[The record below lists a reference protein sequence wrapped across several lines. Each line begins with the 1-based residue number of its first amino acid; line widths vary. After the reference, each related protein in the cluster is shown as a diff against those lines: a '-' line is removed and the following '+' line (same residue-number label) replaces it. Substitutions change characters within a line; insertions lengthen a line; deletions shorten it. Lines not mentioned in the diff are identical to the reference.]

1 MVRAALLSATMLA
14 ACPAAAQ
21 APLANGQPQQDTIDS
36 VVTQLPRTAVPRHY
50 AIEVTPDAPNL
61 RFSGRVAID
70 VDVVKP
76 TDRLVLNA
84 KELTFDS
91 VSIRAGSG
99 APKPG
104 TATIDPKAQ
113 TVTLA
118 FGSQLAPGR
127 YRLDIAY
134 RGVIHQQANGFF
146 ALDSKAPDGSPRRSL
161 FTQFEAADA
170 RAFVPSW
177 DEPDYKA
184 RWDLSVVAPA
194 NLMAVGNMPAART
207 EPLPGNLKRVTFRQT
222 PLMSSYLLFLG
233 VGDFG
238 RIKTMSGNTE
248 VAITMGRGN
257 EAKAQT
263 ALDAEAQVLTYY
275 NQYFGTPYPLP
286 KLENVA
292 GPGQSQ
298 FFGAMENWGAIFTFE
313 RILLDDPAIT
323 TDAERQAI
331 FGVQAHEMAHQWFGD
346 LVTMAWWDDLWLNEG
361 FASWMA
367 NKTTQ
372 HFHPDWGA
380 DVEHVASREEAL
392 DIDAFATTHPIVQSV
407 RTVEQANQ
415 AFDTITY
422 SKGESVLTMLEGFA
436 GPDVWQKGI
445 QAYIA
450 AHKYRNTRT
459 DDLWH
464 AVEQAGAA
472 GITQIAHDF
481 TLQPGVPLI
490 RVGAASCAGGST
502 TVSVTQGQFSEDK
515 PDAAPLRWH
524 VPVRAMTLGGAPMRA
539 IVANGSGELKVA
551 GCAPLLIN
559 AGQTGY
565 YRTLY
570 QPDQI
575 AQLTK
580 AYASLAPVD
589 QYGLLADNLALAS
602 ANYQPMAVG
611 LDLLAAVPA
620 DAQPKVTELAV
631 QEWSALYQLFDGD
644 AATQARIAA
653 DMSARFGPV
662 LQRLGMAP
670 RAGEPVLEA
679 TLRPVLIRA
688 LGRVGDQTVTAEARR
703 LFQDPASIPGSL
715 KSAWLRVVAENA
727 DAATWDRLHALAKGA
742 SGAVERS
749 TFYDLLGRTRDPAL
763 AQRALDLSLTDEP
776 GPTISSDMIG
786 AVANRHSELAL
797 DFVLAHLDRVRQLTD
812 TSGWSRFIA
821 RLGESS
827 HQPTTIDK
835 LDAYATAHVA
845 ATDRKP
851 IDQTI
856 AHLRTRFARQARLQE
871 QTRAWL
877 AAHAS

>member
-1 MVRAALLSATMLA
+1 MRGRLIKSFLLSATMLV
-14 ACPAAAQ
+14 ACPLLAQ
-21 APLANGQPQQDTIDS
+21 PAQDTIDS
-36 VVTQLPRTAVPRHY
+36 AFTQLPRTAVPRHY
-50 AIEVTPDAPNL
+50 AIEVTPDAAQL
-61 RFSGRVAID
+61 RFSGKVAID
-70 VDVVKP
+70 LDIVEA
-76 TDRLVLNA
+76 TDKLVLNA
-84 KELTFDS
+84 KDMTIDS
-91 VSIRAGSG
+91 VSIRAAKG
-99 APKPG
+99 APRSG
-104 TATIDPKAQ
+104 TATMDGEAE
-113 TVTLA
+113 TATLA
-118 FGSQLAPGR
+118 FGTRLAPGR

-134 RGVIHQQANGFF
+134 KGVIHQQANGFF
-146 ALDSKAPDGSPRRSL
+146 ALDSRAPDGSPRRSL

-184 RWDLSVVAPA
+184 RWDLSAVVPA
-194 NLMAVGNMPAART
+194 DLMTIGNMPAART
-207 EPLPGNLKRVTFRQT
+207 EPLGNGLKRVTFQQT

-233 VGDFG
+233 IGDFG

-298 FFGAMENWGAIFTFE
+298 FFSAMENWGAIFTFE
-313 RILLDDPAIT
+313 RVLLDDPAIT

-367 NKTTQ
+367 SKTTQ

-380 DVEHVASREEAL
+380 DVDQVESREGAL
-392 DIDAFATTHPIVQSV
+392 GIDAYATTHPIVQTV

-436 GPDVWQKGI
+436 GADVWQKGI

-464 AVEQAGAA
+464 AVEAAGAK

-490 RVGAASCAGGST
+490 RVGAATCDGGST
-502 TVSVTQGQFSEDK
+502 KVSLTQAQFSADT
-515 PDAAPLRWH
+515 PDAKPLSWH
-524 VPVRAMTLGGAPMRA
+524 VPVRAQTLGGTAA
-539 IVANGSGELKVA
+539 TSIVANGSGTMTVA

-570 QPDQI
+570 QPGQI
-575 AQLTK
+575 AALTK
-580 AYASLAPVD
+580 AYAKLGPVD
-589 QYGLLADNLALAS
+589 QYGLLADNLALAR
-602 ANYQPMAVG
+602 ADYQPMTVG

-620 DAQPKVTELAV
+620 DAQTKVTTLAAE
-631 QEWSALYQLFDGD
+631 EWDALYELFDGD

-653 DMSARFGPV
+653 EMSARFGPV

-670 RAGEPVLEA
+670 RKGEPVLDA
-679 TLRPVLIRA
+679 TLRPVLIRL
-688 LGRVGDQTVTAEARR
+688 LGQTGDAAVVAEARR
-703 LFQDPASIPGSL
+703 LFQDPDAIPGSL
-715 KSAWLRVVAENA
+715 KSAWLRVVAQNA
-727 DAATWDRLHALAKGA
+727 DATTWDKLHALARSAG
-742 SGAVERS
+742 GAVERS
-749 TFYDLLGRTRDPAL
+749 TYYALLGRTRDAAL
-763 AQRALDLSLTDEP
+763 AQRALDLSITDEP
-776 GPTISSDMIG
+776 GPTISSAIIG
-786 AVANRHSELAL
+786 AVAVEHSELAL
-797 DFVLAHLDRVRQLTD
+797 DFVLTHLDRVRQLTD

-821 RLGESS
+821 RLGQESRQKS
-827 HQPTTIDK
+827 TIDK
-835 LDAYATAHVA
+835 LDAYADAHVA
-845 ATDRKP
+845 ASDRKP

-856 AHLRTRFARQARLQE
+856 ALLRTRFARQPRLQSE
-871 QTRAWL
+871 TKAWL
-877 AAHAS
+877 AAHPS